1 MIRPL
6 DRRHLLRQ
14 ARPRPTAHARTLLAT
29 ALLLAAGN
37 SAAAGVLQ
45 GGYAIRRQSESL
57 YSERRAM
64 HAPGR
69 RHPPAR
75 RMCGQSTAEFLV
87 LALVLLPLFLIVPL
101 VGKQLDI
108 AQTAASASR
117 YVAFEGTVRHGS
129 SLQTWASDAQLAAEV
144 RRRFFSTSSAA
155 VKTGDVGGDFAA
167 HRNPLW
173 TDHRGDALLPSFAA
187 NVGAASR
194 RSAVTPPAGA
204 VFASGMGLDTSNLH
218 TGTVRIKVA
227 DVAGLAPFD
236 ALGLSIERHTT
247 VLVDPWSAS
256 GPAAVR
262 DALRREPMSLASHF
276 PFGILEAAAAPLNLI
291 PLVLEGT
298 QLPEIGRVAP
308 DLVPADRIR

>member
-1 MIRPL
+1 MR
-6 DRRHLLRQ
+6 
-14 ARPRPTAHARTLLAT
+14 
-29 ALLLAAGN
+29 AA
-37 SAAAGVLQ
+37 S
-45 GGYAIRRQSESL
+45 
-57 YSERRAM
+57 
-64 HAPGR
+64 R

-75 RMCGQSTAEFLV
+75 RMYGQSTVEFLV

-101 VGKQLDI
+101 LGKQLDI

-129 SLQTWASDAQLAAEV
+129 SLQTWTADAQLADEV

-155 VKTGDVGGDFAA
+155 VKSGDVAGDFAA

-194 RSAVTPPAGA
+194 RTALTQPAAA
-204 VFASGMGLDTSNLH
+204 VFAAGMGMDTHNLH
-218 TGTVRIKVA
+218 TGSVRIKVA

-256 GPAAVR
+256 GPEAVQA
-262 DALRREPMSLASHF
+262 ALRREPVSLASPF
-276 PFGILEAAAAPLNLI
+276 PFGMLEAATAPLRLI
-291 PLVLEGT
+291 PRVLEGA
-298 QLPEIGRVAP
+298 QLPEIGRVEP
-308 DLVPADRIR
+308 DRVPADRIR